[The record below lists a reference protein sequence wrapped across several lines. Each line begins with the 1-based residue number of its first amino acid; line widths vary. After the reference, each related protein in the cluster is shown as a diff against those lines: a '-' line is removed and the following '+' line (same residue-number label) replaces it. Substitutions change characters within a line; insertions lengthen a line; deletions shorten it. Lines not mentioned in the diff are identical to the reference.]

1 MKAVEE
7 REKAMEIPFTKM
19 HGLGNDYLYIDRFH
33 YRQEHDWPELS
44 RRMSDRHFGVGSDGL
59 ILIEPS
65 RIADV
70 RMRMF
75 NSDGLEGEMCGNGV
89 RCLAK
94 YVYEHGIVV
103 KDVIEVETLAGI
115 VRPHLSV
122 KGGRVLEVSVDMG
135 MPRLARKDIPLSTA
149 GPEPVLDEPIEVG
162 GQTYYGTAVS
172 MGNPH
177 CVFFTDDVWA
187 VPLEEI
193 GPKLE
198 RHPIFPC
205 RANIEF
211 VAVKSREDIEMRI
224 WERGSGITMAS
235 GTGSSASV
243 VACVLH
249 GKTARKVRV
258 HLPGGVLLVEWKED
272 GHVWQTGPAV
282 EVCRGE
288 FLL

>member
-1 MKAVEE
+1 
-7 REKAMEIPFTKM
+7 MEVPFTKM
-19 HGLGNDYLYIDRFH
+19 HGLGNDYLYVDRFH
-33 YRQEHDWPELS
+33 YRPEHDWPELS
-44 RRMSDRHFGVGSDGL
+44 RRMSNRHFGVGADGL

-70 RMRMF
+70 KMRMF

-94 YVYEHGIVV
+94 YVYEHGIVT

-115 VRPHLSV
+115 IKPHLSV
-122 KGGRVLEVSVDMG
+122 CDGKVFEVSVDMG
-135 MPRLARKDIPLSTA
+135 MPRLARKDIPVSTP
-149 GPEPVLDEPIEVG
+149 GPEPVVDEPIEVDG
-162 GQTYYGTAVS
+162 RTYYGTAVS

-177 CVFFTDDVWA
+177 CVFFVEDVWA

-198 RHPIFPC
+198 HHPIFPR

-211 VAVKSREDIEMRI
+211 VAVKSREDIDMRI

-235 GTGSSASV
+235 GSGSSASV
-243 VACVLH
+243 VASVLH
-249 GKTARKVRV
+249 GKTGRKVRV
-258 HLPGGVLLVEWKED
+258 HLPGGVLLVEWRED

-282 EVCRGE
+282 EVCRGQ
-288 FLL
+288 FLLHECAAVR